1 MNRKKDSRLD
11 IPSLHGNSQPQ
22 IITPT
27 PIAVAIAIA
36 AAVPNCSVLVQK
48 VCKRWIGDR
57 LRKLQAVGF
66 WYH

>member
-11 IPSLHGNSQPQ
+11 IPSLHGNSQLH

-27 PIAVAIAIA
+27 SIAVAIAIA
-36 AAVPNCSVLVQK
+36 AAVPNCGVLVQK
-48 VCKRWIGDR
+48 VFKRRIGDG
-57 LRKLQAVGF
+57 LRKLQVIGF